1 MPSKSSSVMA
11 KRLVF
16 FGAAQVGKSA
26 IIRRFV
32 SQTFSE
38 QYNPTIED
46 MFEMP
51 IDYDGKEVYLQ
62 ILDTSG
68 SFKFPAMHQLAL
80 NNGDIFVVVYS
91 TDDILSY
98 HEALA
103 TCDEIA
109 GKRGPGMPIVVV
121 ANKNDL
127 GKRQVGKAEAEL
139 MFCQWNTYH
148 VESSAKEE
156 NSIAQIFTR
165 CLSLL
170 CPADVTSPKDSSQ
183 IFELF
188 ASTTRRLA
196 AVVKREGHSEA
207 GRKKAEEIHLPT
219 EDVNAFQN
227 YLRMPPELFDEI
239 RERVTPAIERQD
251 TQFRSAL
258 LLAGASSSASSVSGS
273 GSSSGTGSAASLHLA
288 AVNGEDLQA
297 APKDIMFEEKKKKKC
312 LLRAQSSAAT
322 AITFRATVDKT
333 GWT

>member
-38 QYNPTIED
+38 QYNQTIED
-46 MFEMP
+46 MFERP
-51 IDYDGKEVYLQ
+51 IDYDGKEVKLQ

-68 SFKFPAMHQLAL
+68 SFNFPAMHQLAL

-109 GKRGPGMPIVVV
+109 EKRGPGMPIVVV

-127 GKRQVGKAEAEL
+127 ENRQVGKAEAEL

-156 NSIAQIFTR
+156 NSIAEIFTR

-183 IFELF
+183 VFERKRSFRRAL
-188 ASTTRRLA
+188 STQLQST
-196 AVVKREGHSEA
+196 
-207 GRKKAEEIHLPT
+207 IHLVASKMT
-219 EDVNAFQN
+219 
-227 YLRMPPELFDEI
+227 
-239 RERVTPAIERQD
+239 RVSKSR
-251 TQFRSAL
+251 R
-258 LLAGASSSASSVSGS
+258 G
-273 GSSSGTGSAASLHLA
+273 
-288 AVNGEDLQA
+288 
-297 APKDIMFEEKKKKKC
+297 
-312 LLRAQSSAAT
+312 
-322 AITFRATVDKT
+322 
-333 GWT
+333 

>member
-1 MPSKSSSVMA
+1 MPSKSSSVIA
-11 KRLVF
+11 KRLIF
-16 FGAAQVGKSA
+16 FGSAQVGKSA

-46 MFEMP
+46 MFERP
-51 IDYDGKEVYLQ
+51 IDYDGKEVKLQ

-68 SFKFPAMHQLAL
+68 SFNFPAMHQLAL

-109 GKRGPGMPIVVV
+109 EKRGPGMPIVVV

-127 GKRQVGKAEAEL
+127 GNRQVGKAEAEL

-156 NSIAQIFTR
+156 NSIAEIFTR

-170 CPADVTSPKDSSQ
+170 CPADVTSPNNSSQ
-183 IFELF
+183 ILE
-188 ASTTRRLA
+188 
-196 AVVKREGHSEA
+196 
-207 GRKKAEEIHLPT
+207 RKKSLKRSLST
-219 EDVNAFQN
+219 Q
-227 YLRMPPELFDEI
+227 LQSTI
-239 RERVTPAIERQD
+239 RSLTGKMAW
-251 TQFRSAL
+251 
-258 LLAGASSSASSVSGS
+258 VSKSRRG
-273 GSSSGTGSAASLHLA
+273 
-288 AVNGEDLQA
+288 
-297 APKDIMFEEKKKKKC
+297 
-312 LLRAQSSAAT
+312 
-322 AITFRATVDKT
+322 
-333 GWT
+333 